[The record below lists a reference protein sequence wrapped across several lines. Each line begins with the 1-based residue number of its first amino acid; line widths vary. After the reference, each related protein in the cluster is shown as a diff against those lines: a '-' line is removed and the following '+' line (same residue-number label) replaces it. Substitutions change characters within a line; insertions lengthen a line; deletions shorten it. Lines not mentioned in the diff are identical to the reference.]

1 MCLKKIPLFIAAILI
16 VTQLTWSQGS
26 IYIAPA
32 NNIFISSGT
41 LFSADSLALLPSL
54 NFNITGE
61 NAVSR
66 NATVTHATANP
77 YIKRV
82 FHFLNTTP
90 TFSGAI
96 SIYYTDA
103 ELNGIAENVLTLNVH
118 NGTAWNAFAA
128 NVTRDGVNNFV
139 TTSNLSNLALNE
151 LTLAGLSSPLPV
163 QFTFV
168 NAVCTNNAVTIN
180 WQTATEVNSRVF
192 EIQTS
197 TNGNNWQVAGTVPA
211 AGNSTTLRNYS
222 FIITNAIANSQYRI
236 VEYDLDGR
244 FIISATLRPNCTAS
258 ELFTVHPN
266 PVLGAAAVT
275 INLNTATT
283 MSLKLYDAKGALVK
297 TMQRNLLRGINRVEL
312 DMKGLAAGLYI
323 LTAHWGTTL
332 KQVSIIKQ

>member
-1 MCLKKIPLFIAAILI
+1 MFIVAILMA
-16 VTQLTWSQGS
+16 TQSILSQGS
-26 IYIAPA
+26 IYIAPSG
-32 NNIFISSGT
+32 NLFISSGT

-61 NAVSR
+61 NAVTR
-66 NATVTHATANP
+66 NAIVTHTTANP

-90 TFSGAI
+90 IFSGNI

-103 ELNGIAENVLTLNVH
+103 ELNGIAENALTLNVH
-118 NGTAWNAFAA
+118 NGITWNFFAT

-151 LTLAGLSSPLPV
+151 LTLASLSAPLPV

-168 NAVCTNNAVTIN
+168 NAACTNGTLTLN
-180 WQTATEVNSRVF
+180 WQTATEINSRIF

-197 TNGNNWQVAGTVPA
+197 TNGNNWLVAGTVPA

-222 FIITNAIANSQYRI
+222 FTITNAIGNSLYRI

-244 FIISATLRPNCTAS
+244 FIISATLRPNCTAT

-266 PVLGAAAVT
+266 PVQEAAAVT
-275 INLNTATT
+275 INLNTATVIH
-283 MSLKLYDAKGALVK
+283 LKLYDAKGTLVK
-297 TMQRNLLRGINRVEL
+297 TLQRNLLRGINRVEF

-332 KQVSIIKQ
+332 KQVSIIKE